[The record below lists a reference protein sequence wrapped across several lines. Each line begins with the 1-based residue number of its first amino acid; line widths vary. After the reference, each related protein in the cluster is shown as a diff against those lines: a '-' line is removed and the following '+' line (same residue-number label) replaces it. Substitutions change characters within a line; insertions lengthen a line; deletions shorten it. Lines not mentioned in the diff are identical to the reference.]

1 MEWLVGEVGFWW
13 SAWLAVSMTIRGDML
28 YFECHPIACPLPP
41 PPPPRQVRNEHDEV
55 SDRLLKALSA
65 LRSGACNKAP
75 MHEWLRCCVKVSQ
88 KEVVGVFRAMLGIRA
103 DRSPAALGLLLE
115 FLRFIERLSLHQR
128 FAEDPWGQC
137 HLV

>member
-13 SAWLAVSMTIRGDML
+13 SAWLAVSMTIRDDIL
-28 YFECHPIACPLPP
+28 NFECHPIACPPP
-41 PPPPRQVRNEHDEV
+41 PPPPPGSQRARRGERPPLEGLGGVEVRG
-55 SDRLLKALSA
+55 LQQ
-65 LRSGACNKAP
+65 GP

-128 FAEDPWGQC
+128 SEEDPWGQC
-137 HLV
+137 HFV